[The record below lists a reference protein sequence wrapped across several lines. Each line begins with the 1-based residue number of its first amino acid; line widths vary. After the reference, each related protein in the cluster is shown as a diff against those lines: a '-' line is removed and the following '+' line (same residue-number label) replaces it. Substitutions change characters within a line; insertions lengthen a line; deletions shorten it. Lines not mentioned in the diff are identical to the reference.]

1 MRSCSPAFG
10 MPAAVLFAHELRAP
24 RVASCWPGRFRA
36 KTVKNSLKNYAWRGR
51 FFDTVYIYMYMYVY
65 VCICIYIYIDLI
77 IYIMQMNNIYVYIY
91 TQCQN
96 SPIFKH
102 PNFFFGRKAIARC
115 SSSAARP
122 MRTAAA
128 RIAPLDPQLTSS
140 KREAAEQ
147 TV

>member
-1 MRSCSPAFG
+1 MVAPPPSVSNLVDESITLARHGRRCELVLEKKKLVLEIQTRARNSCSVRRLTWHP
-10 MPAAVLFAHELRAP
+10 LR
-24 RVASCWPGRFRA
+24 
-36 KTVKNSLKNYAWRGR
+36 
-51 FFDTVYIYMYMYVY
+51 
-65 VCICIYIYIDLI
+65 
-77 IYIMQMNNIYVYIY
+77 
-91 TQCQN
+91 
-96 SPIFKH
+96 H
-102 PNFFFGRKAIARC
+102 PNFFFGRKAIARR